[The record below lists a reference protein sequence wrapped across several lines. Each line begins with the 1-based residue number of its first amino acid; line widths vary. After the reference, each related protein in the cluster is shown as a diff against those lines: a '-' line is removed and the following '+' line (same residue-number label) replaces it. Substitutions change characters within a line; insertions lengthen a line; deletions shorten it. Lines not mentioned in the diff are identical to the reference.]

1 MICKYCDQ
9 RIPNDSEYCP
19 FCGSKIASANLRN
32 KKGSNI
38 VAPSSK
44 AKRNSKKSTPIK
56 TIIAGLFILLVLR
69 SCFSSDNSSDNNS
82 DDNNTPS
89 VTYSTYSDDSERTK
103 SSAKESA
110 DVTTMPNNES
120 ESKQTTTVATKETN
134 KETTAVTSVTS
145 DKKTTVTEETVSTTS
160 EEPEEEPKEKPE
172 EEPESEQSKVEKKVQ
187 EYIDAY
193 YTKTEIDSITVN
205 EDLGTDVDGDYIALV
220 RLTWNVSN
228 SAALSKEVLDIYSSD
243 MATRMYK
250 DLPEIQEL
258 AVFWTVPHLNNGS
271 AKISFER
278 KDDGMYYTDT
288 VFDSNFD

>member
-19 FCGSKIASANLRN
+19 FCGSKVSN
-32 KKGSNI
+32 KKASNNI
-38 VAPSSK
+38 VTPSPK
-44 AKRNSKKSTPIK
+44 AKRNSTASKAAKAIVVG
-56 TIIAGLFILLVLR
+56 IFILLVLR

-82 DDNNTPS
+82 DDNTPPS
-89 VTYSTYSDDSERTK
+89 VTHSTYSDDSE
-103 SSAKESA
+103 
-110 DVTTMPNNES
+110 N
-120 ESKQTTTVATKETN
+120 KQTTKETA
-134 KETTAVTSVTS
+134 EA
-145 DKKTTVTEETVSTTS
+145 TTVTEETVPTTS
-160 EEPEEEPKEKPE
+160 DEPEEEPKEKPE

-228 SAALSKEVLDIYSSD
+228 SAELSKEVLDIYSSD
-243 MATRMYK
+243 MASRMYK